1 LGETREPA
9 PGPRVLGF
17 KHPGPDPG
25 IPGIRGVRVP
35 GPGCILKKK
44 FAQFFATKQACGDF
58 RLETTFHTTHVFLI
72 KWEKSYTEK
81 VAILSST

>member
-1 LGETREPA
+1 VKN
-9 PGPRVLGF
+9 RVTC
-17 KHPGPDPG
+17 
-25 IPGIRGVRVP
+25 
-35 GPGCILKKK
+35 PGCILKKKKK
-44 FAQFFATKQACGDF
+44 FAQFFATKQTCGDF